1 MLLLNL
7 IAITVIVVFV
17 NDLSGFQYTIKK
29 LLWRW
34 LKGDKPFQD
43 FEMKIPFCSL
53 CMSHHMM
60 LLYLI
65 CTGNFS
71 LGMWGVVCLIS
82 YLSIHIK
89 GLLEI
94 LSELITKAENKLN
107 DIL

>member
-1 MLLLNL
+1 MIILNL
-7 IAITVIVVFV
+7 IAIAVIVVYVIDLAGFV
-17 NDLSGFQYTIKK
+17 EYLKMK
-29 LLWRW
+29 LWKW
-34 LKGDKPFQD
+34 LKNKPYEDYRLKPFD
-43 FEMKIPFCSL
+43 CSL